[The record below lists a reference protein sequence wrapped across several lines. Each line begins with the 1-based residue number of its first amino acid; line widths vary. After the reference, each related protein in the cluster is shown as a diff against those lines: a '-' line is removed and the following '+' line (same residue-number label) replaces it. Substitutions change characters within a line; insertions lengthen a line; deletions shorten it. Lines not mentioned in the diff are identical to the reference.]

1 MNDFATT
8 VTSFR
13 QILQPPSPRSRR
25 RRIGPIELQAT
36 QLEGFNDL
44 LSSLGWAT
52 PHLTLDQVAS
62 AARAIVPVDTVV
74 PLMPYI
80 RAQLD
85 RGRLLSMM
93 VADADWQPAN
103 DRSAAARAV
112 VSYLDDDDGL
122 IPNWVPGVGRLD
134 DALVV
139 EAGWSMLAAEVFD
152 FQDFCRLRLLE
163 AQLRGVTPGRF
174 PFGRPEW
181 QAARRAEAILR
192 SQQRILR
199 QRFHRSAPLEPFRIR

>member
-1 MNDFATT
+1 MTEHPE
-8 VTSFR
+8 VG
-13 QILQPPSPRSRR
+13 QPSDQDLPF
-25 RRIGPIELQAT
+25 ELV
-36 QLEGFNDL
+36 GDVPG
-44 LSSLGWAT
+44 LSLA
-52 PHLTLDQVAS
+52 DQVHNAF
-62 AARAIVPVDTVV
+62 APQGIRARAWDNYTPRQEQLNMACAV
-74 PLMPYI
+74 
-80 RAQLD
+80 AQTLEE
-85 RGRLLSMM
+85 G
-93 VADADWQPAN
+93 
-103 DRSAAARAV
+103 
-112 VSYLDDDDGL
+112 G
-122 IPNWVPGVGRLD
+122 
-134 DALVV
+134 ALVV